1 MKLFKVS
8 VEGHYRV
15 ILGSK
20 GSYKGHYNENF
31 KGAALVASAQAGF
44 VESGLDAM
52 RDSSFLGEADRKIIA
67 DQQRMVQTGNKGE
80 RMHIHIEAN
89 GECDSDFP
97 TFDGTCVRED
107 NKFGFYSFFESYFC
121 L

>member
-1 MKLFKVS
+1 M
-8 VEGHYRV
+8 
-15 ILGSK
+15 
-20 GSYKGHYNENF
+20 
-31 KGAALVASAQAGF
+31 ASAQAGF

-107 NKFGFYSFFESYFC
+107 NKFGFYSLFENLKVISVFEKIIKILIC
-121 L
+121 

>member
-1 MKLFKVS
+1 M
-8 VEGHYRV
+8 
-15 ILGSK
+15 
-20 GSYKGHYNENF
+20 
-31 KGAALVASAQAGF
+31 ASAQAGF

-107 NKFGFYSFFESYFC
+107 NKFGFYSFFENFEVISHFDTKILKIRIC
-121 L
+121 

>member
-1 MKLFKVS
+1 M
-8 VEGHYRV
+8 
-15 ILGSK
+15 
-20 GSYKGHYNENF
+20 
-31 KGAALVASAQAGF
+31 ASAQAGF

-107 NKFGFYSFFESYFC
+107 NKFGFFYSNTCSFYVEVFDHKNITFLIC
-121 L
+121 